1 MQTVSINIATLCTA
15 CCNRCRYC
23 LLSYDGKVCGADWD
37 RSCRYARDFYNWL
50 KNNRPELSFAF
61 YFGYSMEH
69 PRLLE
74 AIDFLREIASPTAQF
89 LQMDGM
95 RMRSAAEL
103 KELLSAVKARGVQLI
118 DFTFYG
124 TRAYHD
130 RFAARPGDY
139 DLMLRALKAA
149 EEAGLDCEIGYPLTQ
164 ESAPLAEAFLQ
175 EIAAYRVQRL
185 FFFVP
190 HGEGRGRTLEDIR
203 LTVKDVENLPPA
215 VLSRLNLTRYKPE
228 KEWLKGA
235 FLTPSRRVLTLMLTQ
250 ENIARYESLP
260 PDQVI
265 SELENLDDAY
275 YRAVPPL
282 SELARRYG
290 DPHGEK
296 IFSERD
302 LYLSYQRRFIAE
314 TGLQI
319 HDMNDERQHFSRRF

>member
-1 MQTVSINIATLCTA
+1 MQTVSINIGTLCTP
-15 CCNRCRYC
+15 CLNRCRYC
-23 LLSYDGKVCGADWD
+23 LLSYDGKVQGADWD
-37 RSCRYARDFYNWL
+37 RSCRCARAFYDWL
-50 KNNRPELSFAF
+50 QKNRPELSFAF

-74 AIDFLREIASPTAQF
+74 ALDFLREIGSPTAQF

-95 RMRSAAEL
+95 RMRNQAEL
-103 KELLSAVKARGVQLI
+103 KALLAAVKARGVQLI

-130 RFAARPGDY
+130 RFAARQGDY

-149 EEAGLDCEIGYPLTQ
+149 EEAGLACEIGYPLTQ

-175 EIAAYRVQRL
+175 EIAAYRAERL

-190 HGEGRGRTLEDIR
+190 HGEGRGRMMENIR
-203 LTVKDVENLPPA
+203 LTAKDLENLPPA
-215 VLSRLNLTRYKPE
+215 VLARLNMTRYKPE
-228 KEWLKGA
+228 KEWLHGSFSA
-235 FLTPSRRVLTLMLTQ
+235 PSKRVLTLMLTQ
-250 ENIARYESLP
+250 ENIARYESMP
-260 PDQVI
+260 PDAVI
-265 SELENLDDAY
+265 CELEALDDAY

-290 DPHGEK
+290 DPDGDR

-302 LYLSYQRRFIAE
+302 LYLYYQRRFIAE